1 MLDERSLEWMK
12 SVRVRQSFDRD
23 HFATLILHGERQTGQ
38 NALAIDKDRARAT
51 CALVATLLGAVK
63 LKRFP
68 QKIEQRHARVGREWD
83 LRAVDLHPSDGQ
95 VTLRPLAENELHR
108 LRLQAFCDKL
118 SGPAQEPERTAAAN
132 CWERL

>member
-1 MLDERSLEWMK
+1 MLDERTLERMK

-38 NALAIDKDRARAT
+38 NALAIDKDRAGAT
-51 CALVATLLGAVK
+51 CTLVATLLGAVK

-68 QKIEQRHARVGREWD
+68 QKIEQRHARIGREW
-83 LRAVDLHPSDGQ
+83 DLHPSDGQ